1 MRIKHQ
7 LKWCLLVLLMLAV
20 IFIQWHEPQ
29 ETTAANDIN
38 LVIDGKSIN
47 ISPPPVIKNDRTLVP
62 VRFVSEELGA
72 EVEWDDENRTVYIT
86 KGNRTV
92 LLRIDSRLVEYN
104 IDNEK
109 TFNISDV
116 APEIIED
123 RTFVPLRL
131 ISNALGVAV
140 SWDDSTRTVYV
151 DSSQYQEIMP
161 FYDMKLSIKP
171 GQAITGM
178 TELGTTFDKSL
189 PKNAA
194 EIRYLLLNP
203 ETGLGKVIA
212 RGTLFDGKYYWLPD
226 LQDNGEK
233 IIVSAVFDSSGS
245 FLSGDSSLIQVAIIP
260 QIALNSVSQEQIIK
274 DSVALTANINFV
286 ASYIKYEITNHDNGN
301 VFTSEEADPQGEY
314 KWTPTLEYNGNTSIK
329 VIAYDNE
336 GNAYY
341 SQPVSVKAEVPRKLN
356 LQGVKS
362 GSTIEQAVTLSSSQN
377 FQVVQTEYVL
387 KDVGSGEE
395 TVLSQSVNSGYK
407 WFPSTDLVGAKELY
421 VRVKDTSG
429 NTHTSN
435 AIKINLTGAP
445 KLFIEGIGP
454 NQVVTGQTKLKSS
467 SNTALNSVR
476 YILTNKKTGA
486 QKTIAT
492 VSNAQ
497 NEYTWIP
504 SGGDSGECKIQ
515 AEGTLPSGAKV
526 YSEEISF
533 KVYLGTVYSAKPV
546 IEKDKF
552 LGLITDLAT
561 ISWQNSGMSA
571 ALQSAQAILE
581 TGWGQSVPVD
591 KYSGKFSY
599 NLFGI
604 KGTGPAGSVI
614 SNTWEEYNGIAFRVD
629 ANFRAYSSVPESW
642 ADHKKLLLTASRY
655 APFRAV
661 MHDSTQGAWAL
672 RRCGYATD
680 SKYPI
685 KLMNII
691 KTYDLGKLDEV
702 SI

>member
-20 IFIQWHEPQ
+20 IFIQWHAPQ

-38 LVIDGKSIN
+38 LVIDGESIN
-47 ISPPPVIKNDRTLVP
+47 ISPPPVIQNDRTLVP
-62 VRFVSEELGA
+62 ARFVSEELGA
-72 EVEWDDENRTVYIT
+72 EVEWNDENRTVYIT

-116 APEIIED
+116 APKIIED

-151 DSSQYQEIMP
+151 DSSQYQEILP
-161 FYDMKLSIKP
+161 FYDIKLSIKP

-178 TELGTTFDKSL
+178 TELETSIGESV
-189 PKNAA
+189 PENAA

-212 RGTLFDGKYYWLPD
+212 RGTLLDGKYYWLPD

-233 IIVSAVFDSSGS
+233 VLVSAVYDGSGS
-245 FLSGDSSLIQVAIIP
+245 FLSGDSSLVQVAIIP

-274 DSVALTANINFV
+274 DSVALTANLNFV

-314 KWTPTLEYNGNTSIK
+314 KWTPTLEYNGNATIK
-329 VIAYDNE
+329 VIAYDIE
-336 GNAYY
+336 GSAYY
-341 SQPVSVKAEVPRKLN
+341 SQPVSVKVEVPRKLN

-395 TVLSQSVNSGYK
+395 TVLSQSVNSSYK
-407 WFPSTDLVGAKELY
+407 WFPSSDLAGAKELY

-486 QKTIAT
+486 KKTIAT
-492 VSNAQ
+492 VSNSQ

-504 SGGDSGECKIQ
+504 SGEDSGECKIQ
-515 AEGTLPSGAKV
+515 AEGTLTSGAKV

-533 KVYLGTVYSAKPV
+533 KVYLGTIYSAKPV